1 MLCCVNNVV
10 VQLTISETIDKPG
23 FELHVKCISILYLAE
38 MNNNSINVSALFLI
52 FVLFY
57 VLFVLCCSVYCLCIC
72 VYCTTATG
80 WLPNCS

>member
-1 MLCCVNNVV
+1 MAF
-10 VQLTISETIDKPG
+10 SW
-23 FELHVKCISILYLAE
+23 ILFFGYQDDARSTTHQKLAWDFIFTFNPTHYLQDE
-38 MNNNSINVSALFLI
+38 NSKI

-57 VLFVLCCSVYCLCIC
+57 VLFVLCRSVCNVCVN